1 MKNLIVYISIAF
13 TVVSVMSCSNDD
25 ATFTGSGGLRVAVN
39 LCSIG
44 SRATGGVDMSADK
57 GFGSSDVVGL
67 FSTGGNMDPG
77 SDGKLVNIPMK
88 FDYSLGDNGYIFI
101 NESVNADP
109 SQLGKVFLYY
119 PYKDGIDTAEGVSI
133 VDENNDLVYDFLTA
147 SHDWGGGYRFEHA
160 FSKLRITCSEGFDKV
175 SGQKVTVCLSA
186 GSNKVRVV
194 DNPKGNDPFKVYE
207 LTGTVKEFTA
217 QAKMSADGTQT
228 KNVYEVILPCSR
240 ESLDPWDKVK
250 VDYVKLTDNGG
261 IEHKLHLSHELFE
274 KVDENG
280 NPIEDNWGYLKPNC
294 VFPITI
300 KMENLQPTVR
310 GGNIIA
316 WGEDEKITIER
327 EYGIS
332 ESRQFDEWYQLYND
346 FITEYPTIGNRPS
359 PEEISESKEY
369 EKLRSYGKYTNRR
382 WNFHIESDLDL
393 SECPRP
399 GSVYI
404 RTLCDTLSGSN
415 HVLSNIK
422 LSGAG
427 NGFIGTIEEGGC
439 VRDLRLSSLSVDA
452 QAGAVSGTMVSRMA
466 GGSVTNCRITGIS
479 MRCEDGV
486 VAGAFAGEMTG
497 GTLSHCTFQGAV
509 MGAAM
514 ESTGVYHGILGKNPE
529 NPDKVTITEIDASNV
544 IIR

>member
-1 MKNLIVYISIAF
+1 M
-13 TVVSVMSCSNDD
+13 
-25 ATFTGSGGLRVAVN
+25 
-39 LCSIG
+39 
-44 SRATGGVDMSADK
+44 
-57 GFGSSDVVGL
+57 
-67 FSTGGNMDPG
+67 
-77 SDGKLVNIPMK
+77 
-88 FDYSLGDNGYIFI
+88 
-101 NESVNADP
+101 
-109 SQLGKVFLYY
+109 
-119 PYKDGIDTAEGVSI
+119 
-133 VDENNDLVYDFLTA
+133 
-147 SHDWGGGYRFEHA
+147 
-160 FSKLRITCSEGFDKV
+160 
-175 SGQKVTVCLSA
+175 
-186 GSNKVRVV
+186 
-194 DNPKGNDPFKVYE
+194 
-207 LTGTVKEFTA
+207 
-217 QAKMSADGTQT
+217 
-228 KNVYEVILPCSR
+228 
-240 ESLDPWDKVK
+240 
-250 VDYVKLTDNGG
+250 DYVKLTDNDG

-274 KVDENG
+274 KVDETG
-280 NPIEDNWGYLKPNC
+280 NPIEENWGYLKPNC

-332 ESRQFDEWYQLYND
+332 ESPQFDEWYKLYND
-346 FITEYPTIGNRPS
+346 FITKYPTVGSRPS
-359 PEEISESKEY
+359 PEEMSVSEEY
-369 EKLRSYGKYTNRR
+369 GKLLSYGKYTNRR

-393 SECPRP
+393 SECLRP

-497 GTLSHCTFQGAV
+497 GTLSHCTFQGAI
-509 MGAAM
+509 MGAAI
-514 ESTGVYHGILGKNPE
+514 ESTGVYHGILGRNPE